1 MSLLKLVE
9 MSLVKDMCNIAQADT
24 MNNAQLRNMIE
35 QVSREAEH
43 FCRRTFTYGFRT
55 EYFQSY
61 DQQPYDPVPQ
71 YCWATSYPIDP
82 VQPIELVWAVNEMHD
97 TIGAILDSTDYQ
109 VDYDRGLFV
118 IRRTTGVFQGILPL
132 IRGRLIF
139 VNAPRGFRIKYTGG
153 YHSLTPTPTVPY
165 TADPLDDYDVLDVPV
180 GLKMVLARKIA
191 EDWRAQKT
199 EGKDKASQ
207 SVLKPWT
214 TEQID
219 TLHPWRLDDT
229 IFE

>member
-9 MSLVKDMCNIAQADT
+9 MSLVKDMCNIAQADVI
-24 MNNAQLRNMIE
+24 NNAQLRAMVE

-43 FCRRTFTYGFRT
+43 FCRRTFTYGQRI

-71 YCWATSYPIDP
+71 YCWSTSYPIDLTKA
-82 VQPIELVWAVNEMHD
+82 IEIVWAMNEMHD
-97 TIGAILDSTDYQ
+97 TAGTILDATDYQ
-109 VDYDRGLFV
+109 VDADRGLFV

-139 VNAPRGFRIKYTGG
+139 CYAPRGFRITYYGG
-153 YHSLTPTPTVPY
+153 YSSLNPTPTGAY
-165 TADPLDDYDVLDVPV
+165 TPDPLDDYDVLNVPL
-180 GLKMVLARKIA
+180 GLRMVLARKIA
-191 EDWRAQKT
+191 EDWRTQEEK
-199 EGKDKASQ
+199 GVPNVMR
-207 SVLKPWT
+207 VLKTWT
-214 TEQID
+214 AEQLD
-219 TLHPWRLDDT
+219 ALHPWRLDDT